1 MILYHGTNQEFDAID
16 FSKCHRG
23 KDFGCGFYLSENRH
37 QAVEIA
43 ENRVK
48 FQGGKVV
55 VQEYAFDESLL
66 GGLLLFR
73 KFDSYTKD
81 WAEFIYANRKNLN
94 TENIHFYDVVYGP
107 VANDRVGLQVRNLIE
122 HNINIEVFL
131 ERLKFMKGITSQYF
145 FGTNLA
151 VNQLHRL

>member
-1 MILYHGTNQEFDAID
+1 MILYYGTNQDFKTVD

-23 KDFGCGFYLSENRH
+23 KDFGCGFYLSESRR

-48 FQGGKVV
+48 FQGGNVI
-55 VQEYAFDESLL
+55 VQEYAFDESLF

-73 KFDSYTKD
+73 KFDAYTKD
-81 WAEFIYANRKNLN
+81 WAEFIYANRKNIS

-107 VANDRVGLQVRNLIE
+107 VANDIVGLQVRNLIE

-131 ERLKFMKGITSQYF
+131 ERLKYMKGITYQYF
-145 FGTNLA
+145 FGTELA
-151 VNQLHRL
+151 VNQLRRL